1 MPQRLHRIWL
11 PPGFWTQ
18 SDKNQYLLYA
28 SIFCVSWWILT
39 AFLKPVKLGVSVEY
53 LTKGWRFIEFMTS
66 IESASCGTHFG
77 DTKLVTSMRVRPVA
91 DSLSMNSTFLAVS
104 T

>member
-1 MPQRLHRIWL
+1 MPQKLRQIWP
-11 PPGFWTQ
+11 PPGIWTQ
-18 SDKNQYLLYA
+18 SDKISIYCTLLF
-28 SIFCVSWWILT
+28 SIFVMRILT